1 MPGSREFAKKN
12 FFLSLWVLK
21 GPAETWRVQLEEY
34 NRKEPVFALLGGI
47 TNGDWKPIHQFC
59 EDNRIPCLFPNTDFP
74 VISDKDWYTL
84 YLSKGYYQEGEG
96 AARYLNSKD
105 HVIKGKA
112 IVQIVRA
119 SREGQALSVGFQ
131 QTWRDLGQRFL

>member
-1 MPGSREFAKKN
+1 M
-12 FFLSLWVLK
+12 K

-34 NRKEPVFALLGGI
+34 NRKEPAFALLGGI
-47 TNGDWKPIHQFC
+47 TNGSWKPIHQFS
-59 EDNRIPCLFPNTDFP
+59 EDNRIPCIFPNTDFP

-105 HVIKGKA
+105 HPAK
-112 IVQIVRA
+112 
-119 SREGQALSVGFQ
+119 
-131 QTWRDLGQRFL
+131 W